1 MHLIATVEDTNL
13 YHRGGP
19 DGAAWAAKAAAALL
33 PKPSM
38 VEIEALDEEF
48 IKRNL
53 SPGGCADLLAAT
65 YFLHKLEK
73 KTSAD

>member
-1 MHLIATVEDTNL
+1 
-13 YHRGGP
+13 
-19 DGAAWAAKAAAALL
+19 
-33 PKPSM
+33 M